1 MVLVIGI
8 GNTLRR
14 DDGAGWLFAQALADE
29 LRSAGVEVDLLLQ
42 HQLTPELAEF
52 AAERAPQMLVFVD
65 ASTAVDDVT
74 LTPLEADRVAAP
86 VSHHLSPAAIL
97 AIAQRLYGMNGRGR
111 LVQIAARDLGH
122 GEGLSATAARGLASA
137 PTIAAGILAD
147 LGAA

>member
-29 LRSAGVEVDLLLQ
+29 LCSAGVEVELILQ
-42 HQLTPELAEF
+42 HQLTPELAEL
-52 AAERAPQMLVFVD
+52 AAERAPQRLIFVD

-74 LTPLEADRVAAP
+74 LTPLAGDHVAAP

-97 AIAQRLYGMNGRGR
+97 AIAQRLYGMRGRGW
-111 LVQIAARDLGH
+111 LVQLAARDLGH
-122 GEGLSATAARGLASA
+122 GEGLSD
-137 PTIAAGILAD
+137 IAACGMAGAPAIADAIVAD
-147 LGAA
+147 LSRS